1 MFNSSIDRPNQDVI
15 ETDLDGQQNNLL
27 SDNSFETSSLS
38 LDCSPIGIT
47 EQMKFINS
55 IPSSRENGN
64 MQVPLFISQELGYLE
79 ILEKFKCIDCYSNL
93 ITEKNLSDK
102 NKLLLIYKTYDNIF
116 TDTIG
121 LKMSSSIVYTFE
133 NIK

>member
-47 EQMKFINS
+47 E
-55 IPSSRENGN
+55 
-64 MQVPLFISQELGYLE
+64 
-79 ILEKFKCIDCYSNL
+79 
-93 ITEKNLSDK
+93 
-102 NKLLLIYKTYDNIF
+102 
-116 TDTIG
+116 
-121 LKMSSSIVYTFE
+121 
-133 NIK
+133 